1 MVNENYIKFE
11 VDWDYEINKYKSFS
25 SEVWDNIDITK
36 QNFEF
41 VFSDYFLSLQKL
53 DEEEPILDIDKVNF
67 YKHKYKKIMY
77 ILFSCMNVKPRDFIN
92 FYEECYNKKLLSKLV
107 KALNETIKLF
117 DQENSLDEWFEINIK
132 NLQKVYEKQK
142 ELISLR
148 QLELFLITP

>member
-1 MVNENYIKFE
+1 MVNIQDTNNEEYNF
-11 VDWDYEINKYKSFS
+11 KSYS
-25 SEVWDNIDITK
+25 SEVWDNMDITK

-41 VFSDYFLSLQKL
+41 VFSDYFLSLQKI
-53 DEEEPILDIDKVNF
+53 DEEEPILNIDKVRF

-77 ILFSCMNVKPRDFIN
+77 ILFSCMNISPRDFIN
-92 FYEECYNKKLLSKLV
+92 FYEECYNKKLLSKL
-107 KALNETIKLF
+107 ANSLNETIRLF
-117 DQENSLDEWFEINIK
+117 DQDNRLDEWFEINIK